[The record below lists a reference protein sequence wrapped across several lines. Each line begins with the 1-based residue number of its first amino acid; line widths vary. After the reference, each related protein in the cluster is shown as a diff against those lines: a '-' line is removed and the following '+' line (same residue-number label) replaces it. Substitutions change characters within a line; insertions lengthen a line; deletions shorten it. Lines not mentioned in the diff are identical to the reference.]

1 ALSEVRDDWGPITGI
16 IHGAGV
22 LADKLIAEKT
32 DDQARRVLGT
42 KVRGLHAL
50 LGATA
55 EDPLRLIGL
64 FSSVAARSGNRGQS
78 DYAMANEI
86 LNKVAWLERARRGGE
101 CVVKALGWGPWEGG
115 MVTPELAG
123 HFRSMGV
130 PLIPLQAGAQMLV
143 DEFLNAPPDSVELV
157 MGAAPNPNGLGPAGE
172 VAEIQMDLLVS
183 STSHPYLTDHSIEG
197 TPVVPVVLAL
207 EWFARLAEA
216 TRPDLDLV
224 GCRDLRVL
232 RGIRLQGFENG
243 GDRFILRCK
252 QVSNGD
258 GALLEMDLR
267 SVDGIPHYRALAD
280 MERRAREPASFE
292 APDLGLE
299 EWTSAVYGD
308 PLFHG
313 PEFQVIRS
321 LDGVSTEGMQAT
333 MMGVREAGWSGGAWK
348 TDAAALDGGL
358 QLALLWTDHV
368 LGGRSLPTSV
378 KAYNAYQDAV
388 PTGPVRCTLR
398 GRIKGKSCTACDIT
412 FTTDDGSLVAEL
424 LGVETHRLPGQRAQ
438 A

>member
-1 ALSEVRDDWGPITGI
+1 
-16 IHGAGV
+16 
-22 LADKLIAEKT
+22 
-32 DDQARRVLGT
+32 
-42 KVRGLHAL
+42 
-50 LGATA
+50 
-55 EDPLRLIGL
+55 
-64 FSSVAARSGNRGQS
+64 
-78 DYAMANEI
+78 
-86 LNKVAWLERARRGGE
+86 
-101 CVVKALGWGPWEGG
+101 VVKAFGWGPWRGG
-115 MVTPELAG
+115 MVTPQLEQ

-130 PLIPLQAGAQMLV
+130 PLIPLGTGAKMLV
-143 DEFLNAPPDSVELV
+143 DELLHASPDSVELV
-157 MGAAPNPNGLGPAGE
+157 LGAAPNPNGLGLSDE
-172 VAEIQMDLLVS
+172 VAEIRMDLVVS
-183 STSHPYLTDHSIEG
+183 SISHPYLADHSIEG

-224 GCRDLRVL
+224 GCRDLQVL
-232 RGIRLQGFENG
+232 RGIRLNGFDTG
-243 GDRFILRCK
+243 GDRFILRCN

-258 GALLEMDLR
+258 GALLEMNLR
-267 SVDGIPHYRALAD
+267 SADGTPHYRALAD
-280 MERRAREPASFE
+280 MERKAREPAIFE
-292 APDLGLE
+292 APDLGLK

-333 MMGVREAGWSGGAWK
+333 MMGVREAGWGGGAWT

-378 KAYNAYQDAV
+378 AAYRAYGDAV

-398 GRIKGKSCTACDIT
+398 GRIKTKSCCACDIT
-412 FTTDDGSLVAEL
+412 FTTDDGSVIAEL

-438 A
+438 P